1 MQRKIRDDNVRRR
14 VRRALKIRRKMGGT
28 PERPR
33 LAVYRSSKHIYAQ
46 LIDDVD
52 GKTLV
57 ATSTLAKNVRDQL
70 NGLEKADAAKKVG
83 EDLAKLA
90 KEKGIESCI
99 FDRKGWP
106 YHGRIAALAKGAREG
121 GLAF

>member
-1 MQRKIRDDNVRRR
+1 MQRKIRDDNIRRR
-14 VRRALKIRRKMGGT
+14 VRRALKIRRAMSGT
-28 PERPR
+28 AERPR
-33 LAVYRSSKHIYAQ
+33 LAVYRSAKHIYAQ
-46 LIDDVD
+46 LIDDVG

-57 ATSTLAKNVRDQL
+57 ATSTLSKNVRTQVGNL
-70 NGLEKADAAKKVG
+70 KKADAAEKVG

-90 KEKGIESCI
+90 KEKGIESCV

-106 YHGRIAALAKGAREG
+106 YHGRIAALAKAAREG

>member
-70 NGLEKADAAKKVG
+70 SGLEKADAAAKVG